1 VSVRESLTVARVAF
15 VGVILFVAIQL
26 VPMTRDNPE
35 VEEEVAA
42 PPAVRDILRR
52 ACYDC
57 HSHETSWP
65 WYSFVAPMS
74 WLVVSD
80 VHEAREHMNFSTWND
95 YDEDERSE
103 LLEEVW
109 EEVEDGDMPLW
120 FYLPLHPEAK
130 LSDADKQLLQSWVG
144 QMTED

>member
-1 VSVRESLTVARVAF
+1 MIGFQFIPVDRTNPPVQSEIQAPDSVMA
-15 VGVILFVAIQL
+15 
-26 VPMTRDNPE
+26 
-35 VEEEVAA
+35 
-42 PPAVRDILRR
+42 ILRG

-57 HSHETSWP
+57 HSNETSWP

-95 YDEDERSE
+95 YDEDERIE
-103 LLEEVW
+103 LLEEAW

-130 LSDADKQLLQSWVG
+130 LSDADKKLLQGWVG
-144 QMTED
+144 QMTEY

>member
-1 VSVRESLTVARVAF
+1 VSVRDSLTVARVAF
-15 VGVILFVAIQL
+15 VGVILFAAIQL

-65 WYSFVAPMS
+65 WYSFVAPVS
-74 WLVVSD
+74 WWVVSD

-95 YDEDERSE
+95 YDEDERIE
-103 LLEEVW
+103 LLEEAW

-130 LSDADKQLLQSWVG
+130 LSDADKKLLQGWVG
-144 QMTED
+144 QMTEH

>member
-1 VSVRESLTVARVAF
+1 MSVRESLTFARVAL
-15 VGVILFVAIQL
+15 VGVILFAAIQL
-26 VPMTRDNPE
+26 VPMTRDNPK

-95 YDEDERSE
+95 YDEDERIE

-120 FYLPLHPEAK
+120 FYLPLHPEAQ
-130 LSDADKQLLQSWVG
+130 LSDADKQLLQGWVG